1 MKKSFGLFVILLLL
15 FFLGTV
21 CDQDTEDM
29 DSEEGKIISISA
41 TALKPGA
48 SSYYDT
54 WTFYTYPQEAYIVAT
69 AGVFTPIITA
79 PVYLPHGAIVKEL
92 VVYYTDNDDR
102 EDHQIRVG
110 LIGHEMETGNDHWM
124 AAVISHV
131 PSSPDRRVLEDNTVD
146 YAQVDNH
153 KYAYFLEVTFDQP
166 TADVK
171 FHGAKII
178 LE

>member
-1 MKKSFGLFVILLLL
+1 MKRPFALFAIFLCLLV
-15 FFLGTV
+15 FNSA
-21 CDQDTEDM
+21 CDQDSEDM
-29 DSEEGKIISISA
+29 DSEETKVVSISA

-124 AAVISHV
+124 AAVISNG
-131 PSSPDRRVLEDNTVD
+131 PASPDRRVLEDNTVD

-153 KYAYFLEVTFDQP
+153 KYAYFLEVTFHQP
-166 TADVK
+166 TANVK

>member
-1 MKKSFGLFVILLLL
+1 MKKPFVLIVIFLYLLV
-15 FFLGTV
+15 FNSA
-21 CDQDTEDM
+21 CDQDAEDM
-29 DSEEGKIISISA
+29 DSEASKVVSISA
-41 TALKPGA
+41 TALKPGS

-54 WTFYTYPQEAYIVAT
+54 WKFYTYPQEAYIVAT

-92 VVYYTDNDDR
+92 VVYYTDDDDR

-131 PSSPDRRVLEDNTVD
+131 PASPDRRVLEDNTID

>member
-1 MKKSFGLFVILLLL
+1 MNKSFVLFGIFLLL
-15 FFLGTV
+15 FFLGTA
-21 CDQDTEDM
+21 CDQDTEDL
-29 DSEEGKIISISA
+29 DSTGSKVVSISA

-54 WTFYTYPQEAYIVAT
+54 WTFYTYPLEAYIVAT

-92 VVYYTDNDDR
+92 VVYYTDDDDR
-102 EDHQIRVG
+102 EDHRIRVG
-110 LIGHEMETGNDHWM
+110 LIGHEMETGNDRWM
-124 AAVISHV
+124 AAVLSNV
-131 PSSPDRRVLEDNTVD
+131 PASPDRRVLEDNTID

-153 KYAYFLEVTFDQP
+153 KYSYFLEVTFREP

-171 FHGAKII
+171 FHGAKVI